1 MARKKK
7 RTGFALMS
15 RAKLLRVTARGG
27 RRTQR
32 KYNYKTGL
40 AVMSKAIL
48 RRATIKAGR
57 IAWQKGR
64 LHKFSDV
71 ERRGGNLMRGQFFQK
86 LGQPLPGIPTRLVEL
101 WEAAELLGLHENT
114 VEKRIKQRLLRME
127 KPPGSFRRKVAV
139 ESIKKLRT
147 KARKQYAKYLRRAR
161 KNMV

>member
-1 MARKKK
+1 
-7 RTGFALMS
+7 
-15 RAKLLRVTARGG
+15 
-27 RRTQR
+27 
-32 KYNYKTGL
+32 
-40 AVMSKAIL
+40 
-48 RRATIKAGR
+48 
-57 IAWQKGR
+57 
-64 LHKFSDV
+64 
-71 ERRGGNLMRGQFFQK
+71 MRGQFFQK